1 MIQSEITLRE
11 AIKAVSTFL
20 PIKIIVNNCVLY
32 NDYDS
37 EIIVDQLEDGSLIF
51 GEKNPPEDVVPNRL
65 WQFDNYLV
73 TDVTVGIV
81 QHHHSIVS
89 ITAHY
94 SKELEVKNN
103 EGSCKSQENS

>member
-20 PIKIIVNNCVLY
+20 PIKIIVNGIVLY

-37 EIIVDQLEDGSLIF
+37 EIIIDQLEDGSLIF

>member
-20 PIKIIVNNCVLY
+20 PIKILVNGIVLY

-37 EIIVDQLEDGSLIF
+37 EIIIDQSEDGSLIF